1 MMEEHDRNHSE
12 NDSSNPITELDDD
25 IGYYKKVQEREHATR
40 TDYDD
45 Y

>member
-1 MMEEHDRNHSE
+1 MMEEYDRNHSE
-12 NDSSNPITELDDD
+12 NDQSNPISELDDD
-25 IGYYKKVQEREHATR
+25 IGYYKKVQVKEHATR